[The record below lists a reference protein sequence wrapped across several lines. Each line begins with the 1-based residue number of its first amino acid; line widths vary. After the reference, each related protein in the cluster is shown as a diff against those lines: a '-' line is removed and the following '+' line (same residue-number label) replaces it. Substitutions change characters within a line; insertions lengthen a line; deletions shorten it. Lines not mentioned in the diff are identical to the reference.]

1 MYFVPGIGLAL
12 DQLLK
17 ILNQIILYN
26 SSFTAGWLCLHPY
39 TMSGREWDLFSMGRG
54 APLPGGPAPYSP
66 MRLRGRPLDHL
77 GVAAVYIIVLWIFY
91 VFSVAE

>member
-26 SSFTAGWLCLHPY
+26 SSFTAG
-39 TMSGREWDLFSMGRG
+39 
-54 APLPGGPAPYSP
+54 
-66 MRLRGRPLDHL
+66 
-77 GVAAVYIIVLWIFY
+77 
-91 VFSVAE
+91 